1 VPRPLDCATRPIQED
16 GPFSSINYHH
26 QTEVRPASGFNP
38 WDRDDVP
45 PSEPRTASWFR
56 FREPPIRPDGTW
68 EPGTLAVPADVLGS
82 AVHAGIGSSAGFF
95 LVVSLQ
101 ISLQLVAD
109 ARTDWLLQHTR
120 AHVADQGF
128 STGTAELWGEDGTLV
143 AIATQCAR
151 LQPLTPRG

>member
-1 VPRPLDCATRPIQED
+1 
-16 GPFSSINYHH
+16 
-26 QTEVRPASGFNP
+26 
-38 WDRDDVP
+38 
-45 PSEPRTASWFR
+45 
-56 FREPPIRPDGTW
+56 
-68 EPGTLAVPADVLGS
+68 VPADVLGS